1 MCCATVLNEAVSE
14 FSSIKLKA
22 EILRS
27 KDVHDTSEVPLHPR
41 FSHIAGIH
49 ANTHQV
55 LRHGRAP
62 LEMLYRECRRYQEIG
77 IKQSFT
83 LAGDLVWGPRSSQ
96 GGFHSRPPLPNRSRI
111 RFREAGGRTCSNEVE
126 ISGAEM
132 DKCQD
137 VTRRRCVRICYIVMQ
152 RDEPNGAPFKRR
164 SFEGWLLGRTL
175 PRGSRK
181 QDLTH

>member
-1 MCCATVLNEAVSE
+1 MLTEAVSE
-14 FSSIKLKA
+14 FSSIKLKDK
-22 EILRS
+22 ILRS
-27 KDVHDTSEVPLHPR
+27 TGRTRYRRSSTLAALLAHSWHPCQ
-41 FSHIAGIH
+41 H
-49 ANTHQV
+49 AQSAAHV
-55 LRHGRAP
+55 RAP

-96 GGFHSRPPLPNRSRI
+96 GVFHSRPPLPNRSRI